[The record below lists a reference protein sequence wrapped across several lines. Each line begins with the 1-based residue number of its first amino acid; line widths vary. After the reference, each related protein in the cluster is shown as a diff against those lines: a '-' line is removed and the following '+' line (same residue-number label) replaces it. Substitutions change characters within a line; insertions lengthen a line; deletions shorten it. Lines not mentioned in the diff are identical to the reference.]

1 MQLYSNKRI
10 KMINSILLHNDGN
23 RELWAVCPPDSCCCY
38 KFTRIIKPTCIT
50 NTGNC
55 IKTELN

>member
-1 MQLYSNKRI
+1 
-10 KMINSILLHNDGN
+10 MINSILLHNDGN